1 MKQFLIICFL
11 SFSLLFAITQDD
23 FRWLMDTEQF
33 SLIEKYSLSWQKWQE
48 GGKEELSLLLEYSQR
63 AEKPELELKCNEI
76 LALKYHQLENAL
88 RWINTAERLQ
98 LNNQQIEEMYL
109 KLSQVFTNPQDRIT
123 LDYYF
128 GQITQEEFLEQI
140 LQLRG
145 YNQIIEDIARGW
157 IDEIS
162 SEYSDSLALAMI
174 NRFEYHFP
182 LSQWTQATYFYKL
195 YHYLSLGQYDIMHQ
209 CIQEQGYRSAEC
221 LYISALYT
229 LSPDYRRNQE
239 LSNNRLILN
248 QAIYMLDSAL
258 KDYSSE
264 QEIRVVYDLYTP
276 EQWRNRLLLT
286 KVKGEYYSL
295 LADLNLYGDE
305 ENLYALFNEPNDVIL
320 QLLEDISV
328 IQFDNN
334 DRGELAELHY
344 WQGKINVLIN
354 QKKYLQTA
362 AKEYTTAL
370 VYGSPRKKYDDS
382 CLHDLEFLKNK
393 LNVDKELIAWLHDIM
408 NYDGIIFEEYPFP
421 DKHHSRIAIG
431 DYDNDGYND
440 LLFDG
445 HSLWHNDSGQGF
457 TEVSDTMNVAN
468 LRANGALWADFNRD
482 GYLDFVTISHNSE
495 GLGESL
501 MKNQEG
507 LRFVK
512 VNERAGDVDDHY
524 PTEGA
529 AWIDI
534 DGEGYPSLYC
544 ANYEQWQI
552 RSGYP
557 DFFWYNDHGYF
568 KDESVK
574 RGFRTPTYADNPGLA
589 GRGVAPSD
597 FDNDGKQEILV
608 TNYRLNRNFCWDQ
621 KDSIFVDVAALYGLT
636 GHYQDGYYGHSIG
649 ADWGDF
655 DNDGDLDLFVANLAH
670 PRFIEFSDISQLL
683 RNDGLSYKV
692 IESDTLWFWQFTDI
706 TKSAGITY
714 DECHS
719 DPLWLD
725 ADNDGYLDLFITSIY
740 KNERSY
746 LYKNNGDG
754 TFTDITFLA
763 GARVY
768 NGWGNATADLD
779 RNGLTDLVIASGSGD
794 KILLNK
800 TQTTNNSIFI
810 KPVWQDDKIILIDNP
825 VKFSQFP
832 ASPAFGTRVKLIL
845 QDADGKQRTL
855 IRELASAKGT
865 TSQNAQELHFGLGNA
880 TVLSIER
887 AKYAK
892 DKN

>member
-1 MKQFLIICFL
+1 MKWFWIICFL
-11 SFSLLFAITQDD
+11 SFSLLFAITQED

-33 SLIEKYSLSWQKWQE
+33 YLIEKYSPSWQNWLE
-48 GGKEELSLLLEYSQR
+48 GDKEELSLLLEYSQR
-63 AEKPELELKCNEI
+63 AEKPELALKCNET
-76 LALKYHQLENAL
+76 LALKYRQLEYAL
-88 RWINTAERLQ
+88 RWINVADILELD
-98 LNNQQIEEMYL
+98 NQQIEEMYT
-109 KLSQVFTNPQDRIT
+109 KLLQTFSLPEDKIT

-128 GQITQEEFLEQI
+128 GKINQADFLEQI

-145 YNQIIEDIARGW
+145 YNQIIENIARSW

-162 SEYSDSLALAMI
+162 IEYSDSLALAMI
-174 NRFEYHFP
+174 NRFEHHFP
-182 LSQWTQATYFYKL
+182 LSKWTQATYFYKL
-195 YHYLSLGQYDIMHQ
+195 YHHLRLGQYDMMHKY
-209 CIQEQGYRSAEC
+209 IQEEGYRSAEC
-221 LYISALYT
+221 LYISSLYT

-239 LSNNRLILN
+239 LSSNRIILN

-264 QEIRVVYDLYTP
+264 EEIRIVYELYTP

-286 KVKGEYYSL
+286 RVKALYYSL
-295 LADLNLYGDE
+295 LSQLNLYGDE
-305 ENLYALFNEPNDVIL
+305 ENLCALINEPDNSFQ
-320 QLLEDISV
+320 QLVNEISL
-328 IQFDNN
+328 IRFDNN
-334 DRGELAELHY
+334 DQGELAELHY
-344 WQGKINVLIN
+344 WKGRIYALIN
-354 QKKYLQTA
+354 QDKYLKMA
-362 AKEYTTAL
+362 ADEYTTAL
-370 VYGSPRKKYDDS
+370 IYGSPRKKYDGS
-382 CLHDLEFLKNK
+382 CLHDLEIIKNK
-393 LNVDKELIAWLHDIM
+393 LKIDKELYSWLRELM
-408 NYDGIIFEEYPFP
+408 NYDGVIFEEYPFP
-421 DKHHSRIAIG
+421 DKRYSRIAIG

-445 HSLWHNDSGQGF
+445 HSLWHNDFGQGF
-457 TEVSDTMNVAN
+457 TDVSDTMNVAN
-468 LRANGALWADFNRD
+468 LRSNGALWADFNRD
-482 GYLDFVTISHNSE
+482 DYLDFVTISHDAE
-495 GLGESL
+495 GNGESL

-512 VNERAGDVDDHY
+512 VNERAGDIDDHY

-534 DGEGYPSLYC
+534 EGKGYPSLYC
-544 ANYEQWQI
+544 ANYEQWNI

-557 DFFWYNDHGYF
+557 DCFWYNDYGYF
-568 KDESVK
+568 SDKSQK
-574 RGFRTPTYADNPGLA
+574 LGFRTPKYTDNPGLA

-621 KDSIFVDVAALYGLT
+621 KDSIFVDVAALYDLA
-636 GHYQDGYYGHSIG
+636 GHYKVGYYGHSIG

-683 RNDGLSYKV
+683 RNDGLRYRK
-692 IESDTLWFWQFTDI
+692 IESDTIWFWQFTDI
-706 TKSAGITY
+706 TKLANITY

-740 KNERSY
+740 ENERSY
-746 LYKNNGDG
+746 LFRNNGDG

-768 NGWGNATADLD
+768 NGWGNATADLNRD
-779 RNGLTDLVIASGSGD
+779 GLIDLVVASSSGD

-800 TQTTNNSIFI
+800 TQTVNKSLFI
-810 KPVWQDDKIILIDNP
+810 KPVWQNDKIILIDKP
-825 VKFSQFP
+825 TLFSQFP
-832 ASPAFGTRVKLIL
+832 ASPAYGTRVKLIL
-845 QDADGKQRTL
+845 EDADGKKRTL

-887 AKYAK
+887 VDYAK